1 MIRQL
6 LSEGGASPANQPMAI
21 LELDRYLQA
30 WHFSGEY
37 LSARDNLRDEGNRRQ
52 NC

>member
-6 LSEGGASPANQPMAI
+6 LSEGGASQANQPMAI

-37 LSARDNLRDEGNRRQ
+37 ASARDNLHDEANRRQ